1 MEHRIMLNSCMLML
15 SVVET
20 TLNYHKNIYHHNMT
34 FLALANITFLFH
46 RPETHSTAVHK
57 AHLCVN

>member
-1 MEHRIMLNSCMLML
+1 ML